1 MRKVLIFYASYG
13 GGHLS
18 AARSIKQYI
27 DEYYDDV
34 QTEMIDCVKYV
45 NTALDK
51 VTTAA
56 YREMAKKAPWAWE
69 KVYYKSQDGLLAKVS
84 TTSNKIMAVKMAK
97 LFRQFQPDVVISTHP
112 FGSQMTSYLKKK
124 KKTNCLLATIMTDF
138 APHDQW
144 LIGNEFVDFYFVSN
158 NTMKDS
164 IVKNN
169 GISENKVF
177 ALGIPI
183 SNRFLQSY
191 NKEEI
196 CSLFDI
202 SPNKKTILFFGG
214 GEYGLGKDKTV
225 SILNTLADFSNI
237 QVIAIAGK
245 NEKMK
250 QEFEKIV
257 NQKHK
262 EETIKV
268 LPFTDKVPELMSISD
283 LVITK
288 PGGLTVSESLAS
300 HLPLVV
306 INPIP
311 GQEEENAEFLE
322 KAGCAIWLK
331 KEDDPQKV
339 LSTILTNETKFVEM
353 KQQAMKLAKQTA
365 SQDICNIILSKNEQ
379 TAKNK

>member
-1 MRKVLIFYASYG
+1 MKKILIFYASYG

-18 AARSIKQYI
+18 AAKSIKQYI

-34 QTEMIDCVKYV
+34 ETEMIDCVKYI
-45 NTALDK
+45 NKALDK

-69 KVYYKSQDGLLAKVS
+69 KVYYKSQDGFLGKVS

-97 LFRQFQPDVVISTHP
+97 LFREFNPDIVISTHP
-112 FGSQMTSYLKKK
+112 FGSQMTSYLKQKG
-124 KKTNCLLATIMTDF
+124 KTNCKLATIMTDF
-138 APHDQW
+138 KSHDQW
-144 LIGNEFVDFYFVSN
+144 LIGNRFVDFYFVSN
-158 NTMKDS
+158 SKMKEEL
-164 IVKNN
+164 INN
-169 GISENKVF
+169 NIEEKKVF
-177 ALGIPI
+177 VTGIPI

-191 NKEEI
+191 NKDEI

-202 SPNKKTILFFGG
+202 DANKKTILFFGG

-225 SILNTLADFSNI
+225 SILDSLADFSDI

-257 NQKHK
+257 IKKNKK
-262 EETIKV
+262 DTIKV
-268 LPFTDKVPELMSISD
+268 LPFTDKVPELMAISD

-322 KAGCAIWLK
+322 SSGCAVWLK
-331 KEDDPQKV
+331 KKNNPKEI
-339 LSTILTNETKFVEM
+339 LSNILSNDKILSNM
-353 KQQAMKLAKQTA
+353 KEQSIKLAKQT
-365 SQDICNIILSKNEQ
+365 STEDICKIIFANSMNIN
-379 TAKNK
+379 

>member
-1 MRKVLIFYASYG
+1 MKKVLIFYASYG

-18 AARSIKQYI
+18 AAKSIKQYI
-27 DEYYDDV
+27 DEYYDDI

-45 NTALDK
+45 NKALDK

-69 KVYYKSQDGLLAKVS
+69 KVYYKSQDGFLGKVS

-97 LFRQFQPDVVISTHP
+97 LFREFKPDIVISTHP
-112 FGSQMTSYLKKK
+112 FGSQMTSYLKQKG
-124 KKTNCLLATIMTDF
+124 KTNCKLATIMTDF
-138 APHDQW
+138 KSHDQW
-144 LIGNEFVDFYFVSN
+144 LIGNKFVDFYFVSN
-158 NTMKDS
+158 SLMKESMIQSNIPNDK
-164 IVKNN
+164 IFVT
-169 GISENKVF
+169 
-177 ALGIPI
+177 GIPI
-183 SNRFLQSY
+183 SNRFLQCY
-191 NKEEI
+191 NKDEI

-202 SPNKKTILFFGG
+202 DANKKTILFFGG

-225 SILNTLADFSNI
+225 SILNSLTNFSNI

-257 NQKHK
+257 KEKHK
-262 EETIKV
+262 EKTIKV

-300 HLPLVV
+300 NLPLIV

-322 KAGCAIWLK
+322 NNNCAIWLK
-331 KEDDPQKV
+331 KSDDPQRI
-339 LSTILTNETKFVEM
+339 LSNILNNNTKLDEM
-353 KQQAMKLAKQTA
+353 KNNSIRLAKQNST
-365 SQDICNIILSKNEQ
+365 QDICNIILSDNE
-379 TAKNK
+379 

>member
-1 MRKVLIFYASYG
+1 MKKVLIFYASYG

-18 AARSIKQYI
+18 AAKSIKQYI
-27 DEYYDDV
+27 DNNYNDV
-34 QTEMIDCVKYV
+34 QSEMIDCIKYI
-45 NTALDK
+45 NKALDK

-69 KVYYKSQDGLLAKVS
+69 KVYYKSQDGFLGKVS

-97 LFRQFQPDVVISTHP
+97 LFREFEPDVVISTHP
-112 FGSQMTSYLKKK
+112 FGSQMTSYLKQKG
-124 KKTNCLLATIMTDF
+124 KTNCKLVTIMTDF
-138 APHDQW
+138 KSHDQW
-144 LIGNEFVDFYFVSN
+144 LIGNKFANFYFVSN
-158 NTMKDS
+158 SDMKDE
-164 IVKNN
+164 IIKNDIN
-169 GISENKVF
+169 EDKIFVT
-177 ALGIPI
+177 GIPI
-183 SNRFLQSY
+183 SNRFLQKY
-191 NKEEI
+191 DRNEI

-202 SPNKKTILFFGG
+202 DSNKKTVLFFGG

-225 SILNTLADFSNI
+225 SILNSLADFSDI

-250 QEFEKIV
+250 QEFERIV
-257 NQKHK
+257 K
-262 EETIKV
+262 EKNKGKTIKV

-300 HLPLVV
+300 HLPLIV

-322 KAGCAIWLK
+322 NSNCAIWLK
-331 KEDDPQKV
+331 KNDDPKKV
-339 LSTILTNETKFVEM
+339 LSDILNDSSRLEEM
-353 KQQAMKLAKQTA
+353 KNNSIKLAKSNSTH
-365 SQDICNIILSKNEQ
+365 DICNIIFSNKN
-379 TAKNK
+379 

>member
-1 MRKVLIFYASYG
+1 MKKVLIFYASYG

-18 AARSIKQYI
+18 AAKSIKQYI

-34 QTEMIDCVKYV
+34 ETEMIDCVKYI
-45 NTALDK
+45 NKALDK

-69 KVYYKSQDGLLAKVS
+69 KVYYKSQDGFLGKVS

-97 LFRQFQPDVVISTHP
+97 LFREFNPDVVISTHP
-112 FGSQMTSYLKKK
+112 FGSQMTSYLKQKG
-124 KKTNCLLATIMTDF
+124 KTNCKLVTIMTDF
-138 APHDQW
+138 KSHDQW
-144 LIGNEFVDFYFVSN
+144 LIGNKFADFYFVSN
-158 NTMKDS
+158 SSMKEEM
-164 IVKNN
+164 INN
-169 GISENKVF
+169 NIDENKIFVT
-177 ALGIPI
+177 GIPI
-183 SNRFLQSY
+183 SGRFLQSY
-191 NKEEI
+191 DKKEI
-196 CSLFDI
+196 CSLFELD
-202 SPNKKTILFFGG
+202 SNKKTILFFGG

-225 SILNTLADFSNI
+225 SILNSLADFSDI

-250 QEFEKIV
+250 QEFERIV
-257 NQKHK
+257 KEKNK

-268 LPFTDKVPELMSISD
+268 LPFTDKVPELMAISD

-322 KAGCAIWLK
+322 NANCAIWLK
-331 KEDDPQKV
+331 KNDDPKEV
-339 LSTILTNETKFVEM
+339 LSSILNNKAKLEEM
-353 KQQAMKLAKQTA
+353 KNNSIKLSKQT
-365 SQDICNIILSKNEQ
+365 STQDICNIIFKNEE
-379 TAKNK
+379 

>member
-1 MRKVLIFYASYG
+1 MKKILIFYASYG

-18 AARSIKQYI
+18 AAKSIKQYI

-34 QTEMIDCVKYV
+34 ETEMIDCVKYI
-45 NTALDK
+45 NKALDK

-69 KVYYKSQDGLLAKVS
+69 KVYYKSQGGFLGKVS

-97 LFRQFQPDVVISTHP
+97 LFREFNPDVVISTHP
-112 FGSQMTSYLKKK
+112 FGSQMTSYLKQKN
-124 KKTNCLLATIMTDF
+124 KTNCTLATIMTDF
-138 APHDQW
+138 KSHDQW
-144 LIGNEFVDFYFVSN
+144 LIGNRFVDFYFVSN
-158 NTMKDS
+158 SSMKDEM
-164 IVKNN
+164 IKND
-169 GISENKVF
+169 IPENKIFVT
-177 ALGIPI
+177 GIPI

-196 CSLFDI
+196 CSLFDLDT
-202 SPNKKTILFFGG
+202 NKKTVLFFGG

-225 SILNTLADFSNI
+225 AILNCLADFLNI

-250 QEFEKIV
+250 QEFEKV
-257 NQKHK
+257 VK
-262 EETIKV
+262 EKKKEKTIKV
-268 LPFTDKVPELMSISD
+268 LPFTDKVAELMSISD

-322 KAGCAIWLK
+322 SAGSAVWLK
-331 KEDDPQKV
+331 REDDPKKV
-339 LSTILTNETKFVEM
+339 LSDILTNESKLEKM
-353 KQQAMKLAKQTA
+353 KDSSIKLAKQT
-365 SQDICNIILSKNEQ
+365 STEDICNTILSSAINSK
-379 TAKNK
+379 